1 MRRVKKPGQD
11 AWNRLTI
18 SEEVVRA
25 GEPADEAPVVPNEG
39 TISSL
44 DRLWGVIAGWISHVT
59 AMVSKGFPRRAQNT
73 YWERRVNDEDH
84 LSPRGGI
91 PSGIQPDTDE
101 GPETNLIEGDAVVV
115 CEAPGSEPPTLPA
128 VIPSGDPGWES
139 EPHGDFGDHSHF
151 PTIAIVALARDEQQ
165 EQWSKVVDFVDKD
178 LVPHRTLIPLPWCC
192 CLSGA
197 GKIISRLASG
207 GFALPVDDRL
217 GLLVQ
222 AIQTVEPHRRA
233 RILTKGGWHK
243 NAFVLRD
250 LVFGDPSELLV
261 FCPNGKFLPRMQQK
275 GTLSQWQQHVANLCI
290 GNDLLLLAVAMAFA
304 AVMQEPL
311 GVENGGF
318 NCHGKSSTGK
328 TTTQYVAASVMGPP
342 SYMKTLLSTTCGL
355 EGVATEHNN
364 ILMVLNEFGQIEPK
378 VAGAIAYMLGN
389 GSGKMRANSQG
400 TAKESFSWKNLFLCS
415 AEVTLA
421 EHMSVAGQAVK
432 AGQEVRIADISADA
446 GAGMGMFQ
454 NIHGFPAPAD
464 FGSDLQRR
472 SAEYYGTAIV
482 AYLVELTANLDG
494 HLNRARQLMTEFLS
508 KNVPQDAQGF
518 VHRVGKR
525 FALVVPEKVLKSSQ
539 AG

>member
-1 MRRVKKPGQD
+1 
-11 AWNRLTI
+11 
-18 SEEVVRA
+18 
-25 GEPADEAPVVPNEG
+25 
-39 TISSL
+39 
-44 DRLWGVIAGWISHVT
+44 
-59 AMVSKGFPRRAQNT
+59 
-73 YWERRVNDEDH
+73 
-84 LSPRGGI
+84 
-91 PSGIQPDTDE
+91 
-101 GPETNLIEGDAVVV
+101 
-115 CEAPGSEPPTLPA
+115 
-128 VIPSGDPGWES
+128 
-139 EPHGDFGDHSHF
+139 
-151 PTIAIVALARDEQQ
+151 
-165 EQWSKVVDFVDKD
+165 
-178 LVPHRTLIPLPWCC
+178 
-192 CLSGA
+192 
-197 GKIISRLASG
+197 
-207 GFALPVDDRL
+207 
-217 GLLVQ
+217 
-222 AIQTVEPHRRA
+222 
-233 RILTKGGWHK
+233 
-243 NAFVLRD
+243 
-250 LVFGDPSELLV
+250 
-261 FCPNGKFLPRMQQK
+261 MQQK
-275 GTLSQWQQHVANLCI
+275 GTLSQWQQHVAYFCI
-290 GNDLLLLAVAMAFA
+290 GNDLLLLAVSMAFA

-311 GVENGGF
+311 RVENGGF

-525 FALVVPEKVLKSSQ
+525 FALVAAAGETATEMGITGWPQGEAFRAAASCFKRWREGKEDGDKSDDVTAHVVGFLQTNQHRLQDLRDKVNPAPGCIGFRNVGSKGEVTFFITPAAFHNELCNGLDRDITCHGLLRANILKRGHGSHMQKIQRVPAYGGKVKRFYTLHFEKWPINP
-539 AG
+539 